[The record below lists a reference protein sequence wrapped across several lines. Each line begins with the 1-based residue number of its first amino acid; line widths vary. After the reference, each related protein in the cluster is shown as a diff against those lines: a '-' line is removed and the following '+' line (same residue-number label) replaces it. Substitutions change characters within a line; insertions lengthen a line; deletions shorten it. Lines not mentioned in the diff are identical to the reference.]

1 VEGRGNLNAAG
12 IVRLSDCT
20 DQFNAEDGSL
30 IPSHRPALHMNP
42 ALPLFCSHGQVDF
55 VRRIDKGLGRVLPI
69 ARAASGVPLGMQVNS
84 GP

>member
-1 VEGRGNLNAAG
+1 MEGQGNLTAAG

-30 IPSHRPALHMNP
+30 IPSPRPALHMNP

-55 VRRIDKGLGRVLPI
+55 VRRIDKGLGRVLPL
-69 ARAASGVPLGMQVNS
+69 ARAASGVPLGMQVKT